1 MNTDTMGVYGNYYLK
16 RAIVAQL
23 GLGANLPEDA
33 IYPLNLGDEA
43 GRPLDGANKYVDPLR
58 QGRHAAGRTPSG
70 RSRST
75 IRTASRSQTASTA
88 SP

>member
-16 RAIVAQL
+16 RAIVSQL

-43 GRPLDGANKYVDPLR
+43 GRPLDGANKYTLHFEKGATPPVM
-58 QGRHAAGRTPSG
+58 PSG

-75 IRTASRSQTASTA
+75 TRRASRLRTRSIASR
-88 SP
+88 